1 VSSPSE
7 LQEPFTR
14 RSDREGDDKVPG
26 SSGYDPVPDSR
37 RATEKSMPFPSLTR
51 LKDRFGE
58 RVDNV
63 ARGSDVPAG
72 IERGSDAVA
81 PTGSR
86 ERGRMRRRLR
96 ELRRLREAQLLEL
109 GALVLEAHRHGRDD
123 TPIVKAKA
131 AEAAATDS
139 EARALAEALG
149 IDAGLETVVAT
160 GIAGPCPT
168 CGVLAS
174 TSARFCSNCG
184 TPLDGRPDAA
194 PRVDAPAP
202 ETPVVDARE
211 VDAQAPDPPGGAAQP
226 EPADAPTTEL
236 RPGNGNGAAP
246 DELEATSGREA

>member
-1 VSSPSE
+1 
-7 LQEPFTR
+7 
-14 RSDREGDDKVPG
+14 
-26 SSGYDPVPDSR
+26 
-37 RATEKSMPFPSLTR
+37 MPFPSLTR

-58 RVDNV
+58 RVDNA

-109 GALVLEAHRHGRDD
+109 GALMLEAHRHGRDD

-139 EARALAEALG
+139 EARALGEALG
-149 IDAGLETVVAT
+149 TDAGLETVVAT

-194 PRVDAPAP
+194 PRLDVKAP
-202 ETPVVDARE
+202 ETPVLDARE
-211 VDAQAPDPPGGAAQP
+211 VNAQTPDPPRGAAEP
-226 EPADAPTTEL
+226 EHTDAATTEL
-236 RPGNGNGAAP
+236 RAGNGNGAAP
-246 DELEATSGREA
+246 DEIEAASGREA

>member
-1 VSSPSE
+1 V
-7 LQEPFTR
+7 QESFTR

-26 SSGYDPVPDSR
+26 SSGYGPVPDSR
-37 RATEKSMPFPSLTR
+37 RATEKSMPFPLLTR

-58 RVDNV
+58 RVDNA

-72 IERGSDAVA
+72 IERGSEAVA
-81 PTGSR
+81 PAGSR

-109 GALVLEAHRHGRDD
+109 GALMLEAHRHGRDD

-139 EARALAEALG
+139 EARALAEALDT
-149 IDAGLETVVAT
+149 DAGLETVVAT

-168 CGVLAS
+168 CGILVS

-194 PRVDAPAP
+194 SRLDAPAA

-211 VDAQAPDPPGGAAQP
+211 VGSQAPARPDGAAEA
-226 EPADAPTTEL
+226 EPTDAPTTEL
-236 RPGNGNGAAP
+236 HAGNGNGAAP
-246 DELEATSGREA
+246 DEMEATSGREP